1 MNTNT
6 KNLIQEEK
14 LYKFKETLDKLT
26 EKCLL
31 KLTFEGEKNDGGRE
45 KINDNMFFII
55 ESITKNNY
63 LVDAF
68 RKKVFKSVE

>member
-55 ESITKNNY
+55 ESITKDNY

>member
-31 KLTFEGEKNDGGRE
+31 KLTFEGKKNDGGRE

-55 ESITKNNY
+55 ESITKDNY